1 MDFKTGDKVK
11 LRSYNSMVNE
21 YGLCGESIDT
31 KYFVVDRMFRFLGRV
46 VTIQYVADD
55 IFTIQEDGE
64 AWNWDFEAI
73 VPEEMR

>member
-1 MDFKTGDKVK
+1 MAFETGDKVK

-21 YGLCGESIDT
+21 YGLCGGSIDT
-31 KYFVVDRMFRFLGRV
+31 KYFVVDRMIRFLGRV

-64 AWNWDFEAI
+64 VWNWDFEAI
-73 VPEEMR
+73 VPER